1 MIKVEV
7 KGLAELGRK
16 LQELDTELQ
25 TKILRTA
32 GKEAMEVVKEDM
44 QRHAGYDK
52 NSPGPHMRDDI
63 KIRSSKAKKYRDGV
77 MITVA
82 PTKKH
87 RMKAIAQEFG
97 TVKQI
102 AAPFIRPALDYN
114 RSAVLKTLTAE
125 IRDALSS
132 YSK

>member
-16 LQELDTELQ
+16 LNELDTELQ
-25 TKILRTA
+25 TKILRSA
-32 GKEAMEVVKEDM
+32 GKAAMEVVKEDM

-63 KIRSSKAKKYRDGV
+63 KIRSSRAKKYQGV
-77 MITVA
+77 MITVG

-87 RMKAIAQEFG
+87 YMKALAQEIG
-97 TVKQI
+97 TVKQVPS
-102 AAPFIRPALDYN
+102 PFIRPALDYN
-114 RSAVLKTLTAE
+114 KSAVLKTLTAE
-125 IRDALSS
+125 IRDALST